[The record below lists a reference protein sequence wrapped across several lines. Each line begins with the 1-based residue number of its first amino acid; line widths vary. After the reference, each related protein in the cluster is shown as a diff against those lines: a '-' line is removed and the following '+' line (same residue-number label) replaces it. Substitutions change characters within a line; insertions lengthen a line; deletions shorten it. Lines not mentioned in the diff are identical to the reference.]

1 MVWKNLVSQLAIT
14 SQRKVLSAAIVYAI
28 SVLVHFTSPV
38 GDATGIPAHSVRTTS
53 PLELRNAIHV
63 GHSTGRH
70 DAGTSAQIKSQE

>member
-38 GDATGIPAHSVRTTS
+38 GDGTGIPTHSAQRTKF
-53 PLELRNAIHV
+53 PELRNAIHV
-63 GHSTGRH
+63 GHSIGPR
-70 DAGTSAQIKSQE
+70 

>member
-14 SQRKVLSAAIVYAI
+14 SQRKVFAAAIVYAI

-38 GDATGIPAHSVRTTS
+38 GDGTGIPTHSVQRTN

-63 GHSTGRH
+63 GHSIGRRT
-70 DAGTSAQIKSQE
+70 AWTFEQIKPQE